1 MTLSTKRTL
10 PGNYKRGAYQQR
22 GRSKALRL
30 IYENRVQK
38 GQCCRQMDKA
48 WLDLETSD
56 RAGTVNADSLLDA
69 VLLWCPAGVII
80 NTIIVIIII
89 ILNINIIG
97 RE

>member
-1 MTLSTKRTL
+1 
-10 PGNYKRGAYQQR
+10 
-22 GRSKALRL
+22 
-30 IYENRVQK
+30 
-38 GQCCRQMDKA
+38 MDKA